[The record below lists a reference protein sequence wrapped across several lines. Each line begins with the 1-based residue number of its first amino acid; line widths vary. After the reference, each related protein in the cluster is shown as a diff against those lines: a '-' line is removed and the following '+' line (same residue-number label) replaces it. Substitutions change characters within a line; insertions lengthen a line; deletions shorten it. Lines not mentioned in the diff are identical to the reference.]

1 MAFRSRNDL
10 RVRGT
15 IVFIRSGETGAG
27 VPFVNIRIVTDSGP
41 RKDYPMFRFYGESAT
56 IAAKFERGNRVL
68 VTGHASLRRK
78 LDENRQPT
86 NGYQQLLIGD
96 SIEMSKR
103 ELSRYLNLTS
113 DHMSEYDGGH
123 MRDENGAF
131 VTGEVVH
138 TYEINDETAIV
149 TVLCE
154 RSKNR
159 DRVNISCF
167 KRQAELAKTLKP
179 GDVIAAAG
187 LIQTKNMREQRK
199 IVQSLVARDMALDPN
214 PVKKENNGRK
224 TEEKAD

>member
-41 RKDYPMFRFYGESAT
+41 RKDYPMFRFYGESAA
-56 IAAKFERGNRVL
+56 IAAKFERGDRVL

-123 MRDENGAF
+123 MRDENGAYCLNYKTF
-131 VTGEVVH
+131 YDVKFITSI
-138 TYEINDETAIV
+138 Y
-149 TVLCE
+149 
-154 RSKNR
+154 SKNGLVKEYPFSY
-159 DRVNISCF
+159 DSEIC
-167 KRQAELAKTLKP
+167 KEL
-179 GDVIAAAG
+179 
-187 LIQTKNMREQRK
+187 ERK
-199 IVQSLVARDMALDPN
+199 YEA
-214 PVKKENNGRK
+214 
-224 TEEKAD
+224 

>member
-41 RKDYPMFRFYGESAT
+41 RKDYPMFRFYGESAA

-138 TYEINDETAIV
+138 TYEIYKARYEIIKHQREVA
-149 TVLCE
+149 
-154 RSKNR
+154 KK
-159 DRVNISCF
+159 DRIPSF
-167 KRQAELAKTLKP
+167 EKYTLKP
-179 GDVIAAAG
+179 NSMQEEFIVN
-187 LIQTKNMREQRK
+187 LRK
-199 IVQSLVARDMALDPN
+199 IME
-214 PVKKENNGRK
+214 KGGRADK
-224 TEEKAD
+224 QGNKYEKDCIIYEMIKVLNER

>member
-41 RKDYPMFRFYGESAT
+41 RKDYPMFRFYGESAA
-56 IAAKFERGNRVL
+56 IAAKFERGDRVL

-214 PVKKENNGRK
+214 PVKKRK
-224 TEEKAD
+224 

>member
-1 MAFRSRNDL
+1 
-10 RVRGT
+10 
-15 IVFIRSGETGAG
+15 
-27 VPFVNIRIVTDSGP
+27 
-41 RKDYPMFRFYGESAT
+41 
-56 IAAKFERGNRVL
+56 
-68 VTGHASLRRK
+68 
-78 LDENRQPT
+78 
-86 NGYQQLLIGD
+86 
-96 SIEMSKR
+96 
-103 ELSRYLNLTS
+103 
-113 DHMSEYDGGH
+113 

>member
-41 RKDYPMFRFYGESAT
+41 RKDYPMFRFYGESAA

-68 VTGHASLRRK
+68 VKGHASLRRK
-78 LDENRQPT
+78 LDE